1 MVRLSSRLSAC
12 FRVCV
17 CLSAVGVPL
26 SATALQFGRER
37 YDVSGRVC
45 DDQTQQ
51 AVNHAEV
58 MLREPGGTMVA
69 QAVTTESGRFEFGQI
84 GRGNYQIA
92 VSAAGYQPLI
102 TEVNVG
108 NGAARGTSIY
118 LRRITA
124 SREAASGASVSVH
137 ELSMP
142 QKARDLVNS
151 GKQKIFYGKSAEAG
165 LEDLRNAVA
174 IAPDYYE
181 AYYQIGMTYLEM
193 RKHEDAERNFR
204 KSIEL
209 SHESYGEPVIGLGTL
224 LLDKGENDR
233 SEKKIRHG
241 LELSPNFWLG
251 YYELGRACLAQ
262 DRLEDAKKAAE
273 QARSLM
279 PTAAVV
285 YRLMAN
291 VHLREKDYP
300 ALLVDI
306 DAYLKI
312 DPDSAAASHA
322 KEMRADV
329 IQKMRGE
336 KIVSDNAGP
345 K

>member
-1 MVRLSSRLSAC
+1 MGRLSTRLSVC
-12 FRVCV
+12 LCVCV
-17 CLSAVGVPL
+17 CLSAIGVPL
-26 SATALQFGRER
+26 SATTMQFGREL
-37 YDVSGRVC
+37 YDVNGRVC

-84 GRGNYQIA
+84 GRGNYQIT
-92 VSAAGYQPLI
+92 VSAAGYQPLS

-108 NGAARGTSIY
+108 NGAARGISIY
-118 LRRITA
+118 LKRITA
-124 SREAASGASVSVH
+124 TREAASGASVSVH

-151 GKQKIFYGKSAEAG
+151 GKQKIFYGKNAEAG

-181 AYYQIGMTYLEM
+181 AYYQMGMTYLEM
-193 RKHEDAERNFR
+193 GKRADALQSFR

-209 SHESYGEPVIGLGTL
+209 SNNRYGEPIIGIGAMLVDQGDSAAAEKL
-224 LLDKGENDR
+224 VRSGLDY
-233 SEKKIRHG
+233 
-241 LELSPNFWLG
+241 SPNFWLG
-251 YYELGRACLAQ
+251 YYELARACLAQ
-262 DRLEDAKKAAE
+262 DRFEDAKKAAE

-279 PTAAVV
+279 PTAAIV

-291 VHLREKDYP
+291 VHIREKDYP
-300 ALLVDI
+300 ALLADI

-312 DPDSAAASHA
+312 DPDSAAAAHA

-329 IQKMRGE
+329 IQRMRGE